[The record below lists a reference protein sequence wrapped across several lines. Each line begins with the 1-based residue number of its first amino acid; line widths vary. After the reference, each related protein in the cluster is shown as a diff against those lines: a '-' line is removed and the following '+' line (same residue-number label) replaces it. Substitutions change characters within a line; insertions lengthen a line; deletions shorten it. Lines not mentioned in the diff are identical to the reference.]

1 MKHLSIKLLS
11 VALLALAGWTAAD
24 ACTNLLVGKNASVDG
39 STIITYAAD
48 SHTLFGD
55 LQYLPAADHPAGAM
69 RKIVD
74 WDSGKPM
81 GEIPEVAHT
90 YAVVGNMN
98 EHQVTIAESTWGG
111 REELWDLNGKSII
124 DYGSLM
130 YIALQR
136 SKTAREAIKV
146 MTDLVAKYGY
156 ASEGESF
163 SIGDP
168 NEIWI
173 MDMIGKGPDELGAV
187 WVAIRIPDD
196 CIAGHANNPR
206 IWKFNMKDK
215 KNVMYSKDVISF
227 AKKKGL
233 YSGKDADFAFA
244 PVYQKFDAGAL
255 RGCDARVWSYFN
267 RFHKGMDAY
276 LPFIYGKTN
285 ADADVMPLYVKPD
298 RKISVRD
305 MQNMMRDHFE
315 GTPFD
320 MTVDPG
326 ATTAYGVPY
335 RWRPMDFEVDG
346 VKYSQERAIATQ
358 QTGWVFAAQM
368 RSWLPDEVGGC
379 FWFGVDDANTAV
391 FVPMYCSITQVPES
405 YRQGKADMYTLDW
418 ECAFWVNNWVANQA
432 YHRYSQMIGDI
443 RKVQGAIEDNFAKQQ
458 SVIEAEA
465 TSLLTTD
472 RGAAIRLLTNYS
484 VNAGQDATA
493 RYKKLGEYLF
503 VKYLDGNIKKEE
515 NGKFKRNE
523 HGTPAS
529 PTFAGYTQEYY
540 DMLIKGPNGGDR
552 LKVEEPVWLD
562 AKDKN

>member
-1 MKHLSIKLLS
+1 MKKSLWIM
-11 VALLALAGWTAAD
+11 ALMLPMAAF
-24 ACTNLLVGKNASVDG
+24 ACTNFLVGKNASVDG
-39 STIITYAAD
+39 STMISYAAD
-48 SHTLFGD
+48 SYGMFGF
-55 LQYLPAADHPAGAM
+55 LHFAPAADWPEGAM
-69 RKIVD
+69 REVQD
-74 WDSGKPM
+74 WDTGRPL
-81 GEIPEVAHT
+81 GQIPQVSHT
-90 YAVVGNMN
+90 YSVVGNMN

-111 REELWDLNGKSII
+111 REELWDLDGKSII
-124 DYGSLM
+124 DYGSLI

-146 MTDLVAKYGY
+146 MTDLVAQYGY

-173 MDMIGKGPDELGAV
+173 MDMIGKGKDELGAV

-267 RFHKGMDAY
+267 RFHQGMDAY
-276 LPFIYGKTN
+276 LPFIYGKKG
-285 ADADVMPLYVKPD
+285 AEVMPLYVKPD

-305 MQNMMRDHFE
+305 MQEMMRDHFE

-391 FVPMYCSITQVPES
+391 FVPMYCCITQVPES
-405 YRQGKADMYTLDW
+405 YRQGKADLYTLDW
-418 ECAFWVNNWVANQA
+418 DCAFWVNNWVANQA

-443 RKVQGAIEDNFAKQQ
+443 RKVQGAIEDNFAKKQ

-465 TSLLTTD
+465 TSLLATD
-472 RGAAIRLLTNYS
+472 RDAAVRLLTNYS

-503 VKYLDGNIKKEE
+503 VKYLDGNVKKEKD
-515 NGKFKRNE
+515 GKFERNE
-523 HGTPAS
+523 YGTPAS
-529 PTFAGYTQEYY
+529 PNWPGYTQEYY

-552 LKVEEPVWLD
+552 LKVVEPEEGFGF
-562 AKDKN
+562 

>member
-1 MKHLSIKLLS
+1 MKKLTFNLLS
-11 VALLALAGWTAAD
+11 VALLALAGWATAD
-24 ACTNLLVGKNASVDG
+24 ACTNLLVGKNASADG

-55 LQYLPAADHPAGAM
+55 LQYLPAADHAPGAM
-69 RKIVD
+69 RKIID
-74 WDSGKPM
+74 WDSGKYM

-98 EHQVTIAESTWGG
+98 EHQVTIGESTWGG
-111 REELWDLNGKSII
+111 REELWDLDGKSII
-124 DYGSLM
+124 DYGSLI

-168 NEIWI
+168 NEIWV
-173 MDMIGKGPDELGAV
+173 MDMIGKGKDELGAV
-187 WVAIRIPDD
+187 WVAVRIPDD

-206 IWKFNMKDK
+206 IWKFDMKDK
-215 KNVMYSKDVISF
+215 KNVMYSKDVITF

-267 RFHKGMDAY
+267 RFHKGMEAY
-276 LPFIYGKTN
+276 LPFIYGKTRE
-285 ADADVMPLYVKPD
+285 DADVMPLYVKPD
-298 RKISVRD
+298 RKVSVRD

-326 ATTAYGVPY
+326 AKTAYGVPY

-346 VKYSQERAIATQ
+346 VTYSQERAICTQ
-358 QTGWVFAAQM
+358 QTGWVYVAQM

-391 FVPMYCSITQVPES
+391 FVPMYCCITQVPES

-432 YHRYSQMIGDI
+432 YARYSQMIGDI

-458 SVIEAEA
+458 SVIEAQA

-472 RGAAIRLLTNYS
+472 RDAAIRLLTNYS

-503 VKYLDGNIKKEE
+503 VKYLDGNTKKEKD
-515 NGKFKRNE
+515 GKFERNE
-523 HGTPAS
+523 WGTPAS
-529 PTFAGYTQEYY
+529 PIFSGYTQEYY

-552 LKVEEPVWLD
+552 LKVEDPVWVP
-562 AKDKN
+562 KE